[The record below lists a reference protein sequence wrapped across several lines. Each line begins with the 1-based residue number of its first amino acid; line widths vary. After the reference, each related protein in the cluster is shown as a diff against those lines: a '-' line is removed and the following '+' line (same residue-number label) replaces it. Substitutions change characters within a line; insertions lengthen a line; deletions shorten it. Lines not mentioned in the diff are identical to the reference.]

1 MITMALSNGG
11 RHHHS
16 TGKFEYRAARERWRL
31 KKQAKDPAKRF
42 PASGVGHSK
51 FYG

>member
-1 MITMALSNGG
+1 MAGATN
-11 RHHHS
+11 HS